1 MVPSLE
7 AELMYSTVCLMLSD
21 PSLHD
26 TMALRWRGGA
36 AATDAATKNSA
47 RARDARARSEQEE
60 WKSGN
65 SSRFRQLKERTTM
78 TAPSNTV
85 CRLLGRPRVPRRR
98 KTGPTCHKLTKH
110 GLIRRSVVFA
120 KQLRETWCFLQRF
133 CILVF
138 FANLA
143 LKVVVL
149 CNLLHVSSTDLGIA
163 CTIYIPSTSTY
174 GSKSSNTISA

>member
-1 MVPSLE
+1 
-7 AELMYSTVCLMLSD
+7 
-21 PSLHD
+21 
-26 TMALRWRGGA
+26 
-36 AATDAATKNSA
+36 
-47 RARDARARSEQEE
+47 
-60 WKSGN
+60 
-65 SSRFRQLKERTTM
+65 M

-149 CNLLHVSSTDLGIA
+149 CNLLHHGPCTTYSCFLFLHRLVDQHLPMYPSHIPPSREELVSDFEISVRLKLM
-163 CTIYIPSTSTY
+163 
-174 GSKSSNTISA
+174 SKKRSLK